1 MELLLIMVIVVGVG
15 WFLSKLHYD
24 IKRITLMLLFGTA
37 LVVWIAYI
45 AAWIIGEVQ
54 WKYY

>member
-1 MELLLIMVIVVGVG
+1 MEILLIMGIVGVG

-45 AAWIIGEVQ
+45 VALIAGEV
-54 WKYY
+54 